1 MKATRKSKKVV
12 IIIAEGNSE
21 EYALYPFLKELGKP
35 LNIMFTIT
43 HGDLLSDFKNEKT
56 SHKEVIG
63 SVINDFIKERK
74 FLKEDILI
82 VAQLTDTDGVFMDE
96 SKVIVDDSVERIKY
110 GEESIAVHNESQI
123 DTIVNRNK
131 LKSTKLKA
139 LVQTDFTLNTIPYK
153 IYYFSCN
160 LDHVLHGDPNS
171 EGKAEKADEFA
182 KSMNNN
188 DIYNFFEQQ
197 VLYDTENYEGSWEYV
212 FNDNNS
218 LKRGSNLILFLNE
231 LNKLLPQVE

>member
-1 MKATRKSKKVV
+1 MKAAQQSKKVV

-43 HGDLLSDFKNEKT
+43 HGDILSDYKNEKT
-56 SHKEVIG
+56 SHKDVISG
-63 SVINDFIKERK
+63 VVSGFIKDRK
-74 FLKEDILI
+74 FLKEDILF
-82 VAQLTDTDGVFMDE
+82 VAQLTDTDGVFIDK
-96 SKVIVDDSVERIKY
+96 SKVIVNNSIDRIKY
-110 GEESIAVHNESQI
+110 SEESIAVHNQSQI
-123 DTIVNRNK
+123 DTIVSRNN

-139 LVQTDFTLNTIPYK
+139 LVKTDFTLSNIPYK

-182 KSMNNN
+182 NSMTNS
-188 DIYNFFEQQ
+188 DIHNFFEQQ
-197 VLYDTENYEGSWEYV
+197 VIYDTGDYESSWEYI
-212 FNDNNS
+212 FDDKNS
-218 LKRGSNLILFLNE
+218 LKRGSNFILLLNE
-231 LNKLLPQVE
+231 LNKLMP

>member
-1 MKATRKSKKVV
+1 MKAAQQSKKVV

-43 HGDLLSDFKNEKT
+43 HGDILSDYKNEKT
-56 SHKEVIG
+56 SHKDVIS
-63 SVINDFIKERK
+63 SVVNDFIKERK

-96 SKVIVDDSVERIKY
+96 SKVIVDNSVERIKY
-110 GEESIAVHNESQI
+110 SEEFIAIHNESQI
-123 DTIVNRNK
+123 DAIVNRNK
-131 LKSTKLKA
+131 LKSDKLKA
-139 LVQTDFTLNTIPYK
+139 LVKTDFTLSNIPYK

-171 EGKAEKADEFA
+171 DGKAEKADEFA
-182 KSMNNN
+182 NSMNNS
-188 DIYNFFEQQ
+188 DIHDFFELQAI
-197 VLYDTENYEGSWEYV
+197 YDTENYEGSWEFV

-218 LKRGSNLILFLNE
+218 LKRGSNLILLLNE
-231 LNKLLPQVE
+231 LNTLVPQVE